1 MGNDSLWRLVVDGD
15 LRGARNMA
23 RDVAMLEAVADGE
36 APPTVR
42 LYGWKPPCLSL
53 GRHQGIEAAD
63 LEFCRAEGID
73 VVRRPTGGRALL
85 HHLELTYAVIAPL
98 SEGPLP
104 RGLQEAYRT
113 ICAALVRAVRT
124 LGVDAELTGGEVNLQ
139 LPNPKTTIPCFEA
152 PAGGEVVVA
161 GRKLIGSAMR
171 AHGGA
176 ILQHGAILLD
186 WDGRLQA
193 GAMGLARISHQLP
206 AAAGDAPYPAGFS
219 HFGVLDVLSSTTPRP
234 SDRKSHRARH
244 LADLAA
250 KAGEKCGLDDDASL
264 RPQVTT
270 LRDELGWELSR
281 AVLEETLVEAF
292 GSEFGVEFKTDLQS
306 DAEHAREQELIDSFV
321 VGG

>member
-1 MGNDSLWRLVVDGD
+1 MTPDPTTWRLIIDGD
-15 LRGARNMA
+15 LPGARNMA

-36 APPTVR
+36 ALPTVR
-42 LYGWKPPCLSL
+42 LYGWDPPCLSL

-63 LEFCRAEGID
+63 LEFCRAESID

-98 SEGPLP
+98 AVGPLP
-104 RGLQEAYRT
+104 RGLQEAYRA
-113 ICAALVRAVRT
+113 ICTALVRAVRT
-124 LGVDAELTGGEVNLQ
+124 LGVDAELTGGEVNRQ

-152 PAGGEVVVA
+152 PAGGEVVVR

-193 GAMGLARISHQLP
+193 GAMGL
-206 AAAGDAPYPAGFS
+206 
-219 HFGVLDVLSSTTPRP
+219 
-234 SDRKSHRARH
+234 
-244 LADLAA
+244 
-250 KAGEKCGLDDDASL
+250 DDDAFL
-264 RPQVTT
+264 RLQVTT
-270 LRDELGWELSR
+270 LREEHGRELPR
-281 AVLEETLVEAF
+281 AILEETLVAAF
-292 GSEFGVEFKTDLQS
+292 RSELGVDFKTDRQS

-321 VGG
+321 VRS